1 MKRHRPAVCTERS
14 EKKMRN
20 VDCGTRNDGHGKQK
34 SKVENRSAPIPSIV
48 QSEAHSAIR
57 DPKSAFSIR
66 SNHLRSVECSP
77 EFVTVLLRNSRPSLS
92 EGLRWSWNWLQD
104 AISKSER

>member
-1 MKRHRPAVCTERS
+1 MRNVDCGTRNDGHGKQ
-14 EKKMRN
+14 KKMRN

-57 DPKSAFSIR
+57 DPKSAFPYEAII
-66 SNHLRSVECSP
+66 
-77 EFVTVLLRNSRPSLS
+77 FDLLSALLNS
-92 EGLRWSWNWLQD
+92 
-104 AISKSER
+104 

>member
-57 DPKSAFSIR
+57 DPKSAFPYEAII
-66 SNHLRSVECSP
+66 
-77 EFVTVLLRNSRPSLS
+77 FDLLSALLNS
-92 EGLRWSWNWLQD
+92 
-104 AISKSER
+104 